1 MANADM
7 SYHDSCSD
15 ESSEDSD
22 GGMTSSESDCDV
34 KHLRYPNRNM
44 RWPVGSPM
52 PKNPV
57 RGTTWNKN
65 KGLRVESK
73 DQQDMSRY
81 VPGRMPKLLR
91 KAQANI
97 AAEFKE
103 GGSGST
109 RAVCQA
115 CQEKFPF
122 NVAPDEY
129 SKDLMEHVKK

>member
-1 MANADM
+1 MSKAEK
-7 SYHDSCSD
+7 SYHYSCSE

-22 GGMTSSESDCDV
+22 GGMTSDV
-34 KHLRYPNRNM
+34 KHLRYPNRYM
-44 RWPVGSPM
+44 RWPVGSPRL
-52 PKNPV
+52 KNHV
-57 RGTTWNKN
+57 RGTPWNKN

-81 VPGRMPKLLR
+81 VSGCMQTLLR

-109 RAVCQA
+109 LLGHFAT
-115 CQEKFPF
+115 EE
-122 NVAPDEY
+122 DEDCILI
-129 SKDLMEHVKK
+129 SV